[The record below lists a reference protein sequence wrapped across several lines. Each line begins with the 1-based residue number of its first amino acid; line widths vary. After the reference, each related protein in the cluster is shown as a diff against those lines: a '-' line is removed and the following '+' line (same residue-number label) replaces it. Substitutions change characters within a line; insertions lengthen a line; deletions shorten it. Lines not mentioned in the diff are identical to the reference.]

1 MKKLILLL
9 AALLA
14 LSSARADSDHNNGN
28 GNDDCVLGGS
38 CSGGSQGP
46 KGDKGDSGQPGEPG
60 ANGRDGAPGQDGRDG
75 TPGENGRD
83 GAPGQNGEQGPKGDK
98 GNNGNDGKDGN
109 NGQNGEKGE
118 KGDRGNRGITGKN
131 GKDGKSADAARTQ
144 IIGEVGVRVFDTK
157 RFQGQIFNAY
167 DLRQGHNAQAGVR
180 LLLKLGKSYEEK
192 RIVAQERE
200 LAILRA
206 SLNSIQADVSKL
218 KKFAHHP
225 VAGQHFVFNDPR
237 HSDAEPVTMA
247 SPSRGKRK

>member
-14 LSSARADSDHNNGN
+14 LSPARADSDHNNGN
-28 GNDDCVLGGS
+28 GNDDCILGGS

-46 KGDKGDSGQPGEPG
+46 KGDKGDSGEPGEPG

-98 GNNGNDGKDGN
+98 GNNGNDG
-109 NGQNGEKGE
+109 QNGEKGE
-118 KGDRGNRGITGKN
+118 KGDKGDRGNRGITGTN
-131 GKDGKSADAARTQ
+131 GKDGKNARARTQ

-157 RFQGQIFNAY
+157 RFQGQVFNAY
-167 DLRQGHNAQAGVR
+167 DLRQGHNAQAGAR

-192 RIVAQERE
+192 RIIAQERE
-200 LAILRA
+200 LAILKA
-206 SLNSIQADVSKL
+206 SLAAMVADVAKL
-218 KKFAHHP
+218 KKYAHHP
-225 VAGQHFVFNDPR
+225 YLSQDMVFDED
-237 HSDAEPVTMA
+237 HDEGHPVKMPGGRTA
-247 SPSRGKRK
+247 K